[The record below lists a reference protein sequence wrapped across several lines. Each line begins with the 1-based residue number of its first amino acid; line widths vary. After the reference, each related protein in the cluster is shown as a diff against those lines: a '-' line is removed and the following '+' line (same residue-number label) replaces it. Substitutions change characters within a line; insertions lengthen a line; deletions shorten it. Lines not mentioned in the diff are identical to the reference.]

1 MVEIPFIPFTENIFH
16 VVLLFSGTFVPVTMG
31 GNIVV
36 DGDLASCY
44 ASSDHHAA
52 HIGMTPIRWFPEI
65 MNWIFGIDNG
75 SPGYVKFAR
84 SLGRWVLPV
93 AVTFLK

>member
-1 MVEIPFIPFTENIFH
+1 ME
-16 VVLLFSGTFVPVTMG
+16 

-36 DGDLASCY
+36 DGVLASCY

-65 MNWIFGIDNG
+65 MNWIFGVDSGVDNG
-75 SPGYVKFAR
+75 YLGYAKSGN
-84 SLGRWVLPV
+84 SLRRWVLPRYQSD
-93 AVTFLK
+93 FSNK